1 MRAMQNTTCTQWL
14 LYCRAGFEQDC
25 AQEALRQAR
34 QQKPV
39 IAEQPA
45 IIADSGYVI
54 VALNKQ
60 QLHYRELI
68 FARQI
73 IRLHHTI
80 ESLPERDRLTP
91 ILSAVAGLP
100 GSFGALWLEVPDTND
115 GKMLSAF
122 VRRFQPLLEA
132 ALRERG
138 CLQDEPRS
146 NRLHIFFPDKAT
158 ALIGSSDPHNS
169 APWPNGILRQHMPAE
184 APSRS
189 TLKLAEA
196 IEVFMDR
203 GEQSR
208 LLRQGM
214 TAVDLGAAPGGWTW
228 QLVGRG
234 IRVTA
239 VDNGSMKGA
248 MAKHPL
254 VQHLRQD
261 GFKYTPRKAVD
272 WLVCDIVDKPAKVAA
287 LVGEWFAA
295 GLARHAIF
303 NLKLPMKQRVAALD
317 GALNGIRSRLDEE
330 GINYRMMAKQLY
342 HDREEVT
349 VFLTRIKG

>member
-1 MRAMQNTTCTQWL
+1 MRAMQNTTYTQWL

-122 VRRFQPLLEA
+122 ARRFQPLLEA

-138 CLQDEPRS
+138 KLQDGIKNSVRPEPVEGHDETDVSLKKASTGSARTG
-146 NRLHIFFPDKAT
+146 NLLRLHIFFPGKAT
-158 ALIGSSDPHNS
+158 ALI
-169 APWPNGILRQHMPAE
+169 
-184 APSRS
+184 
-189 TLKLAEA
+189 
-196 IEVFMDR
+196 DR
-203 GEQSR
+203 KS
-208 LLRQGM
+208 
-214 TAVDLGAAPGGWTW
+214 V
-228 QLVGRG
+228 V
-234 IRVTA
+234 
-239 VDNGSMKGA
+239 
-248 MAKHPL
+248 
-254 VQHLRQD
+254 
-261 GFKYTPRKAVD
+261 
-272 WLVCDIVDKPAKVAA
+272 
-287 LVGEWFAA
+287 
-295 GLARHAIF
+295 
-303 NLKLPMKQRVAALD
+303 
-317 GALNGIRSRLDEE
+317 
-330 GINYRMMAKQLY
+330 
-342 HDREEVT
+342 
-349 VFLTRIKG
+349 